1 MKKIKINGK
10 LLSWCVVVI
19 LLGLAPEVILAS
31 KFLSGDDISVSRDEQ
46 INDDLYI
53 FGNYSEVRGTVDG
66 DLTAFCYDLSS
77 NGYVNGNANLFAYN
91 IDYIGKINRSAR
103 LFAYKIRLNGPVNG
117 NLLAFG
123 KEIRLGSKSYVGQD
137 LTYSGENIKIDGI
150 IIGNVDGTSSKTV
163 ISGKID
169 GDINIETDQLI
180 ITSTAIIAGEL
191 FYKSNNEAVI
201 DEGGIIKGE
210 ITWQEL
216 KTDTKPD
223 INISPNGS
231 LIFNIIMFFATLL
244 TGFVLILLFRNH
256 INRSVDQL
264 ETNFWHTFAIGCLS
278 FIGLTFGAI
287 IPFVLILGIPV
298 SLMMLTLG
306 LILFYIGKIYVA
318 ITLARYL
325 FGLINKASKLPIG
338 VEFII
343 GLIILSVLFELP
355 IIGWVIY
362 IVTFLLGTG
371 AAINGC
377 IAISRSSKGVSQI
390 PTA

>member
-1 MKKIKINGK
+1 MKKIKINSI
-10 LLSWCVVVI
+10 LLSWCTLII
-19 LLGLAPEVILAS
+19 LFGCAPEAIFAS
-31 KFLSGDDISVSRDEQ
+31 EFLGGDDISLSRDER
-46 INDDLYI
+46 IKDDLYI
-53 FGNYSEVRGTVDG
+53 FGNYSEIRGTVEG

-77 NGYVNGNANLFAYN
+77 NGNVDGSANIFAYN

-103 LFAYKIRLNGPVNG
+103 LFAYKIRLNGPVAG

-123 KEIRLGSKSYVGQD
+123 KDIRLGSKSYIGRD

-150 IIGNVDGTSSKTV
+150 VIGNVDGTSAKTV

-169 GDINIETDQLI
+169 GDINIETEQLI
-180 ITSTAIIAGEL
+180 ITSTAIIEGEL
-191 FYKSNNEAVI
+191 FYKSKNEAVI

-216 KTDTKPD
+216 NTEPD
-223 INISPNGS
+223 INISPTGS
-231 LIFNIIMFFATLL
+231 LVFNIIMFFATLL

-287 IPFVLILGIPV
+287 IPILLIIGIPV
-298 SLMMLTLG
+298 SMMMLALG
-306 LILFYIGKIYVA
+306 FILFYIGKIYVA
-318 ITLARYL
+318 ITLTRYL
-325 FGLINKASKLPIG
+325 FGLINKDSKLPIG
-338 VEFII
+338 IEFII

-355 IIGWVIY
+355 TIGWVIY
-362 IVTFLLGTG
+362 IITFLLGTG

-390 PTA
+390 PTT